1 MSASPEF
8 SLTQLSRTYGVTP
21 RAIRHY
27 DDVGLIKPHRNR
39 ANRRRLDL
47 AERDRLLF
55 ILRLREA
62 GLGLGE
68 ISRIVAVGRRHGPSE
83 QLARA
88 CDALSDR
95 IVDLECALPPK
106 PASVEAA
113 VSVLKAL
120 ETEMAA

>member
-62 GLGLGE
+62 GLGLDE
-68 ISRIVAVGRRHGPSE
+68 IRRIVAVGRRHGPSV
-83 QLARA
+83 QLTCA
-88 CDALSDR
+88 CAALNDR
-95 IVDLECALPPK
+95 IVDLECAFPPR
-106 PASVEAA
+106 PASVKAA
-113 VSVLKAL
+113 VSVLQAL

>member
-1 MSASPEF
+1 MSATPEF
-8 SLTQLSRTYGVTP
+8 SITQLSRAYGVTP

-27 DDVGLIKPHRNR
+27 DEVGLIRPHRNR

-55 ILRLREA
+55 VLRLREA
-62 GLGLGE
+62 GLGLDQ
-68 ISRIVAVGRRHGPSE
+68 IRRIVAVGRRHGPSE

-88 CDALSDR
+88 CEALADR
-95 IVDLECALPPK
+95 IVDLECAVPPK
-106 PASVEAA
+106 PASLGAT

-120 ETEMAA
+120 ETEMTA

>member
-1 MSASPEF
+1 MSISPEF

-62 GLGLGE
+62 GLGLDE
-68 ISRIVAVGRRHGPSE
+68 IRRIVAVGRRHGPSE

-88 CDALSDR
+88 CEALNDR
-95 IVDLECALPPK
+95 IVELECALSPK
-106 PASVEAA
+106 PSSVDAA
-113 VSVLKAL
+113 LNVLKAL